1 MKNQEIV
8 MFQVQ
13 EILPSG
19 KESSATLVI
28 IKRTSRMHNERFHVF
43 DEEII
48 VIFHPFQSKE
58 WLK

>member
-1 MKNQEIV
+1 

-58 WLK
+58 RLK